1 MRERPLR
8 RYGHRPAMIR
18 VERDIQ
24 VTAIVDHRAVAKSV
38 RQLRSWGYATNAPPS
53 SPWRT

>member
-18 VERDIQ
+18 MERDIQ

-38 RQLRSWGYATNAPPS
+38 RQLRWWGYATNAPPS